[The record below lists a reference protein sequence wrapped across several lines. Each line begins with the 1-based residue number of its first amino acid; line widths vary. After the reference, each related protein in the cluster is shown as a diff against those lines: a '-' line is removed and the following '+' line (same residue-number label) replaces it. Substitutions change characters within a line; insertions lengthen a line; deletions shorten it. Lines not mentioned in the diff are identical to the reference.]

1 MANKKYKLGWG
12 EESKITSAIQNG
24 SLDGGDLIIT
34 KDTKRIAFIDP
45 NEDVVH
51 FLKSR
56 LISFDN
62 LTDAQSYASTSK
74 SAYAG
79 ELITV
84 LVDGKQKTYRLQ
96 SAETGYILE
105 DIESGTTGLK
115 QYVQV
120 VDEFPEA
127 GQEQGVIYI
136 VGSVGKMWA
145 GSEWRILFENVDAL
159 KVEIDKKAPLENPE
173 FTGTV
178 SVDGE
183 EVALK
188 SYAESLKEQAVTE
201 AKTYI
206 NSSLTLIEF

>member
-1 MANKKYKLGWG
+1 M
-12 EESKITSAIQNG
+12 
-24 SLDGGDLIIT
+24 
-34 KDTKRIAFIDP
+34 
-45 NEDVVH
+45 
-51 FLKSR
+51 
-56 LISFDN
+56 
-62 LTDAQSYASTSK
+62 TDAQSYASTSK

-96 SAETGYILE
+96 STETGYTLE

-136 VGSVGKMWA
+136 VGSVGKMWT
-145 GSEWRILFENVDAL
+145 GSEWRVLFENVDAL